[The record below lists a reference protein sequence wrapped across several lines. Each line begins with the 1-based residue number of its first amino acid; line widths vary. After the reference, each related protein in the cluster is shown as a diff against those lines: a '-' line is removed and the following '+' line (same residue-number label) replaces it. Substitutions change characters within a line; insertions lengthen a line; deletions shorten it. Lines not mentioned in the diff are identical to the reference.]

1 MYKRQAE
8 PVKAIGKTV
17 LITGATGQIG
27 KDAAQALASRGWDVL
42 LQCKTASA
50 EISHLTDDL
59 HRKFG
64 VRTAYIRAD
73 FSDEAERAGLIATL
87 SETYGTLDAAVNA
100 AVSAADTVQSA
111 FVPVETAVVLT
122 QSLSRQLPKGKTGA
136 FVQIIRRADDFNDL
150 LAQKALETFAEKY
163 TVQNVRVCG
172 VSAVEKSVENI
183 LSALDNAFSVSQ
195 IKAK

>member
-1 MYKRQAE
+1 M
-8 PVKAIGKTV
+8 
-17 LITGATGQIG
+17 
-27 KDAAQALASRGWDVL
+27 
-42 LQCKTASA
+42 
-50 EISHLTDDL
+50 
-59 HRKFG
+59 
-64 VRTAYIRAD
+64 
-73 FSDEAERAGLIATL
+73 
-87 SETYGTLDAAVNA
+87 LDAAVNA
-100 AVSAADTVQSA
+100 AASAADTVQSA
-111 FVPVETAVVLT
+111 FVSVETAVVLT

-172 VSAVEKSVENI
+172 VSADEKSVENI